1 MKIIILISM
10 LVLPIASQAAC
21 VRADLTGVWRL
32 YTVPMFN
39 HAVARCTVIIPATGT
54 AIATNS
60 VCTVPGVGNY
70 PVTGNLSIDTYCQ
83 VSGTF
88 NIPAASSNNNINAWI
103 SRGKDSISGISWF
116 AGNPLGGEVVSGSR
130 Q

>member
-103 SRGKDSISGISWF
+103 SRGKDSISGMSWF
-116 AGNPLGGEVVSGSR
+116 TGDPTNGSIFSGSR